1 MAGAPLLFGG
11 SFDPIHLGH
20 LIAAEFA
27 AEALRSTEVW
37 FVPAREQP
45 FKVGRHG
52 ASAEHRLRMLRVAV
66 AGHPRF
72 RVDAMELERPAPSY
86 TVDTVRALAARLNAR
101 VTLLVGSDAARELP
115 TWREA
120 DELLRLADVA
130 VYERAGQSAGA
141 LPYAAQRITVPLVGI
156 SATEIRERVGA
167 GRTIRYLVPEAVR
180 AYITGLAL
188 YRHDD
193 DSGTGG

>member
-52 ASAEHRLRMLRVAV
+52 ASPEHRLRMLTVAV
-66 AGHPRF
+66 AGHPLF
-72 RVDAMELERPAPSY
+72 RVDAMEIERPGPSY
-86 TVDTVRALAARLNAR
+86 TIDTVRALGSRLGAR
-101 VTLLVGSDAARELP
+101 VTLLVGSDAAAELP

-120 DELLRLADVA
+120 DELRRLADV
-130 VYERAGQSAGA
+130 V
-141 LPYAAQRITVPLVGI
+141 VF
-156 SATEIRERVGA
+156 
-167 GRTIRYLVPEAVR
+167 
-180 AYITGLAL
+180 
-188 YRHDD
+188 
-193 DSGTGG
+193 